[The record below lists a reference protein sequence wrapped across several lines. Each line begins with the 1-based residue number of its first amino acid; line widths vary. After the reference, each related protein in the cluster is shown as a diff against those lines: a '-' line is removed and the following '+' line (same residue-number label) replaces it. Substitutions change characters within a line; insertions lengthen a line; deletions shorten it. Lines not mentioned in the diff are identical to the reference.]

1 MSKLPRLIPLGSAVE
16 LKDPEEEGIYVVI
29 GRAFMNTQTSGY
41 QAVAYPQGYGENYR
55 IYIFREEQIKVVTE
69 GYSNEKEEQAFI
81 KERLVEMEKRQK
93 NPASVAVKSDDEE
106 DQTKVPSHEEQ
117 LVQDPFYKFR

>member
-29 GRAFMNTQTSGY
+29 GRAFMNAQTSGY

-69 GYSNEKEEQAFI
+69 GYSNEKEELAFI
-81 KERLVEMEKRQK
+81 KERLVEMEKRQQTPP
-93 NPASVAVKSDDEE
+93 PAVVKSDET
-106 DQTKVPSHEEQ
+106 DQPKVLSHEEQ